1 MKAAVLYHPGGAEN
15 FSVETRLVPEAQE
28 GHVLIKVKAF
38 GLNRSELMTRKGLS
52 PSVLFP
58 RVLGIECVGEIVTD
72 PLGIFR
78 QGQKVA
84 AVMGEMGRQFDG
96 SYAEYTVLP
105 KEIIVPFRSDLEW
118 STLGAIP
125 EMFHTVSGSLH
136 LALKIAKDEALLIRG
151 GTSSIGMLA
160 IHIAK
165 TFGLNVVATTRK
177 KEKAEILLSNGANHV
192 LIDDGN
198 LSRQIRKIFPAG
210 VNKVLELVGAST
222 LKDSLLCAAQGGSVC
237 FTGMLSE
244 QWSIKDFAPM
254 DYIPATVNLTVYD
267 SGQVKMDAEHFQTF
281 INDMEAGKIKIN
293 ISKVFTLDEIIQ
305 AHQYM
310 ESNAGAGKIV
320 VVT

>member
-1 MKAAVLYHPGGAEN
+1 MKAAILYHPGSAEN
-15 FSVETRLVPEAQE
+15 FSVETRPVPEPQE
-28 GHVLIKVKAF
+28 GQVLIKVKAF

-72 PLGIFR
+72 PAGIFR

-84 AVMGEMGRQFDG
+84 AVMGDMGRQFDG

-105 KEIIVPFRSDLEW
+105 KEIIVPFTSDLEW

-136 LALKIAKDEALLIRG
+136 VALKIVKNETLLIRG

-160 IHIAK
+160 IQLAK
-165 TFGLNVVATTRK
+165 TFGLKVIATTRK
-177 KEKAEILLSNGANHV
+177 KEKSEALLNNGADHV

-198 LSRQIRKIFPAG
+198 LSTQIRKVFPAG
-210 VNKVLELVGAST
+210 VNKVLELVGTST
-222 LKDSLLCAAQGGSVC
+222 LKDSLFCTAQGGSVC

-267 SGQVKMDAEHFQTF
+267 SGQVKMDAEHFQSF
-281 INDMEAGKIKIN
+281 INDVEEGNIKLS
-293 ISKVFTLDEIIQ
+293 ISKVFRLDEIVE
-305 AHQYM
+305 AHKYM
-310 ESNAGAGKIV
+310 ESNTGLGKIV